1 MTTPA
6 RIAVT
11 GATGQLGGRIA
22 RRLADAGIAQHLVV
36 RDPTRAPE
44 LPGAT
49 VAQATF
55 DDAAAT
61 RTALTDTPTVLMVSA
76 SEDPNRTAQ
85 HRTFVDAAVD
95 AGVQHL
101 VYISFYGAAPDAV
114 FTHARDHWET
124 EQRIRSTGIGFT
136 FLRDNMY
143 ADFMPALVGED
154 GAIRGPAGDGR
165 ISPVAYDDI
174 AEAATAVL
182 LDPGAHHGRTY
193 DLTGPQALTLDEVA
207 AVLAGALD
215 KPVRYEPETLEQ
227 AYASRAHYGAPDWL
241 VDAWVSTYTAI
252 DAGDLTGVSS
262 DVERLTGRPAQ
273 TLRAVLTSQV

>member
-22 RRLADAGIAQHLVV
+22 RRLAHAGIAQHLVV

-49 VAQATF
+49 VAQATY

-61 RTALTDTPTVLMVSA
+61 RAALTGTPTVLMVSA
-76 SEDPNRTAQ
+76 AEDPNRTAQ
-85 HRTFVDAAVD
+85 HSTFVDAAVD

-114 FTHARDHWET
+114 FTHARDHWAT

-154 GAIRGPAGDGR
+154 GVIRGPAGDGR

-227 AYASRAHYGAPDWL
+227 AYASRAQYGAPGWL

-252 DAGDLTGVSS
+252 DAGELAGVSS
-262 DVERLTGRPAQ
+262 DVELLTGRPAR
-273 TLRAVLTSQV
+273 TLTEVLSPRP

>member
-1 MTTPA
+1 MTAPA

-22 RRLADAGIAQHLVV
+22 RHLAHAGIAQHLVV

-49 VAQATF
+49 VAQATY

-61 RTALTDTPTVLMVSA
+61 RAALTDTPTVLMVSA

-85 HRTFVDAAVD
+85 HSTFVDAAVD

-182 LDPGAHHGRTY
+182 LAPGAHHGRTY

-227 AYASRAHYGAPDWL
+227 AYASRAQYGAPGWL

-252 DAGDLTGVSS
+252 DAGELAGVSS
-262 DVERLTGRPAQ
+262 DVELLTGRPAR
-273 TLRAVLTSQV
+273 TLTEVLSSRP